1 MINEEDAPSHHLHA
15 PDMRAVL
22 VEQILQACISQSS
35 FSELTSIIQEMQPAI
50 SSNSLKEHLFYLIE
64 YYFIN
69 YHGNSRVFVLT
80 GAGLGLLYM
89 IKNEKRISKESISE
103 IMINLE

>member
-1 MINEEDAPSHHLHA
+1 MIKEEDAPSHHLHP
-15 PDMRAVL
+15 PDLRAVL
-22 VEQILQACISQSS
+22 VEPILQACVSQSS
-35 FSELTSIIQEMQPAI
+35 FSELTSIIQEKQPAL
-50 SSNSLKEHLFYLIE
+50 SSNSLREYLFYLIE

-89 IKNEKRISKESISE
+89 INKEKRISKESINK
-103 IMINLE
+103 ILINLE

>member
-1 MINEEDAPSHHLHA
+1 MINEEDAPSHVLHP

-22 VEQILQACISQSS
+22 VEQACISQSS

-50 SSNSLKEHLFYLIE
+50 SSNSLREHLFYLIE

>member
-1 MINEEDAPSHHLHA
+1 MIKEEDAPSHHLHP
-15 PDMRAVL
+15 PDLRAVL
-22 VEQILQACISQSS
+22 VEQILQACFSQSS
-35 FSELTSIIQEMQPAI
+35 FIELTSIIEEMQPAI
-50 SSNSLKEHLFYLIE
+50 SSNSLRECLFYLIE

-69 YHGNSRVFVLT
+69 YHGNSRFFVLT

-89 IKNEKRISKESISE
+89 IKKEKRISKESINK